1 MADRANRKKANA
13 KRTAAQRANQRM
25 QQQRRAPA
33 PVPPAE
39 YTHSANMPGYD
50 DELMPP
56 RPAHKAVDNGIAFPT
71 GRGTGTER
79 SRAAQSYASGRP
91 SASRTATA
99 AAGERQAQ
107 KKKAEQKKRPPTRT
121 NLRGQQRGAA
131 QEPLEPYPL
140 PNGAAKKRRGQ
151 AQNARPLAARQGQRT
166 DQDDA
171 LNPWPTAR
179 KTQNAQTAQ
188 PREPAAREARRKK
201 QVTKA
206 MLRRRK
212 LYRRLTAAAL
222 LLGVIA
228 IGIFLTGT
236 MFFKITSIE
245 VRDADGVVSEQI
257 GSYTSSQILTALG
270 VQTDENIFSF
280 NASKRAAQMEK
291 LLPLLENIQIQR
303 KYPGTVVV
311 RATPAAAVCATEA
324 QAGWLTLSTSLKIL
338 TVEAVQPDLPVL
350 YGGEP
355 VSTQP
360 GDALEYAAQN
370 SEDGED
376 SDERMETLMQLL
388 EELTDQG
395 LVAGVTRLEYDDL
408 DQLAFLYEDR
418 ISVLLGTV
426 NELDY
431 KMQFARYLL
440 LNEDGKGCASTD
452 TGTIDCSHV
461 RTDGTLR
468 PTFAQGDP
476 TLPSGY
482 DCTGKAA
489 AADAAESEE
498 EATGEAGEKAPDEEA
513 QAADEA
519 ADAADEEDA
528 ATEDEFE

>member
-1 MADRANRKKANA
+1 MANRANRKKANA
-13 KRTAAQRANQRM
+13 KRTAAQRANEQV
-25 QQQRRAPA
+25 QKQRRAPT
-33 PVPPAE
+33 PPPPAE

-71 GRGTGTER
+71 GRGTSAER
-79 SRAAQSYASGRP
+79 RSSAQSDSYGQQRAPRAAN
-91 SASRTATA
+91 T
-99 AAGERQAQ
+99 AAGERAERQGRQGQ
-107 KKKAEQKKRPPTRT
+107 KKKAEQKMRPPQRT
-121 NLRGQQRGAA
+121 NMRGQQRGAA
-131 QEPLEPYPL
+131 QEQIEPYPL
-140 PNGAAKKRRGQ
+140 PNSAAKKRRPAQDTPQ
-151 AQNARPLAARQGQRT
+151 ATAARQGQRPA
-166 DQDDA
+166 QDDD

-179 KTQNAQTAQ
+179 KTQNTQ

-201 QVTKA
+201 RVTKA
-206 MLRRRK
+206 MIRRRR
-212 LYRRLTAAAL
+212 LYRRLTAAGL
-222 LLGVIA
+222 LLVVIA

-280 NASKRAAQMEK
+280 SASKRAAQMEK

-311 RATPAAAVCATEA
+311 RATPAAAVCATDT
-324 QAGWLTLSTSLKIL
+324 QAGWLTLSTTLKIL
-338 TVEAVQPDLPVL
+338 TVEAEQPDLPVL

-360 GDALEYAAQN
+360 GDALEYAT
-370 SEDGED
+370 GE

-388 EELTDQG
+388 EELTDKE

-408 DQLAFLYEDR
+408 DQIAFLYEDR

-482 DCTGKAA
+482 DCNQRAIVESAEEPAEETLDEDAQDA
-489 AADAAESEE
+489 DDAEDAANAE
-498 EATGEAGEKAPDEEA
+498 D
-513 QAADEA
+513 AADEA
-519 ADAADEEDA
+519 DA